1 MILEGIFALEKPLYD
16 MSGVRSDNKVVLIRK
31 NTCSNAK
38 LKSHFAHPH
47 PVIHRM
53 WSQAMEKKVTRMTR
67 A

>member
-1 MILEGIFALEKPLYD
+1 MEKPSYD
-16 MSGVRSDNKVVLIRK
+16 VSRVRSDNEMVLIKK

-47 PVIHRM
+47 PVIHRV
-53 WSQAMEKKVTRMTR
+53 WFQAMEKKVTRMTFFTG